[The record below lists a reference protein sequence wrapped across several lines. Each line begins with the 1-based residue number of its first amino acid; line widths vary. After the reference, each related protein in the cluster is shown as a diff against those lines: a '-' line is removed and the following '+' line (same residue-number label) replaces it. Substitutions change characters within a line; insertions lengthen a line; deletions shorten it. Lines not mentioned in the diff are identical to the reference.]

1 MRSILAK
8 IVGLLLA
15 FNLALWAFFLATDD
29 FITNEVRQIKNQLVV
44 TANLYAKITVPIL
57 SNLTLTDFEKSVTLQ
72 ELLADTKLIGNKN
85 LRIFRFE
92 NKDNLETQ
100 FKYFDGNEE
109 LIFAPKTITVLPED
123 DTITEEI
130 LPPAVIPANEIQ
142 PLASHIFKY
151 YKPIVD
157 SSVLTPPIVEKRA
170 RFSVQEEVIDTEL
183 DAYLI
188 RVLLPVRS
196 GSLTLG
202 IVEVWE
208 KYSIKDA
215 YIGRNSTRINLL
227 AGASALTL
235 VFGILL
241 AISIVFPLRK
251 LSKRLDQKLTPDDV
265 ATQLQSF
272 GVKGLSE
279 RRDEINSRNDPRVT

>member
-130 LPPAVIPANEIQ
+130 Y
-142 PLASHIFKY
+142 H
-151 YKPIVD
+151 
-157 SSVLTPPIVEKRA
+157 
-170 RFSVQEEVIDTEL
+170 
-183 DAYLI
+183 
-188 RVLLPVRS
+188 
-196 GSLTLG
+196 
-202 IVEVWE
+202 
-208 KYSIKDA
+208 
-215 YIGRNSTRINLL
+215 
-227 AGASALTL
+227 
-235 VFGILL
+235 
-241 AISIVFPLRK
+241 LR
-251 LSKRLDQKLTPDDV
+251 
-265 ATQLQSF
+265 
-272 GVKGLSE
+272 
-279 RRDEINSRNDPRVT
+279 